1 MSLQQGCNEHRLR
14 PGQEASLAPP
24 CSNVRSF
31 GRKFTVI
38 KKVIVKLLGIFGGP
52 SRHLVSPAVICRP
65 HNDPAPGKLC
75 PPRRPWL
82 AVHSCTLLR
91 LHWWV
96 AKVASG
102 LFYCWSLL
110 RNNNMAINLQKFTLY
125 CGSRRFVAWGCWTY
139 TSWQVMQRDSDMLI
153 AIAVSY
159 AHLYF
164 AKRSMSESIAMLPQ
178 VWKIHY

>member
-1 MSLQQGCNEHRLR
+1 M
-14 PGQEASLAPP
+14 
-24 CSNVRSF
+24 
-31 GRKFTVI
+31 
-38 KKVIVKLLGIFGGP
+38 
-52 SRHLVSPAVICRP
+52 
-65 HNDPAPGKLC
+65 

-96 AKVASG
+96 VKVASG
-102 LFYCWSLL
+102 LFHCWSLL
-110 RNNNMAINLQKFTLY
+110 SNNNMATNLQKFTLY
-125 CGSRRFVAWGCWTY
+125 CGSRRFVSWDCWTY

-153 AIAVSY
+153 AVSH

-178 VWKIHY
+178 VWKIHYKCECDQYAWVSNYICAGFFSFNTKLRGLLECIYEGLREYVLIVKV